1 MRRSLTR
8 PAAGRAV
15 KDAIDADDSLPG
27 SCAGMLPDVAYL
39 VHKIR
44 LEEHS
49 RSPLPPTSISYRAYR
64 PRLAAYVST
73 EQMVF
78 ESVIRPD
85 LIMPITLSMPILT
98 TVIFSS
104 SSGLLGAGSSPV
116 AT

>member
-1 MRRSLTR
+1 MRRSLAR

-15 KDAIDADDSLPG
+15 KDAIDADDSLSG
-27 SCAGMLPDVAYL
+27 SCSGMLPAWRILSTVQ
-39 VHKIR
+39 

-49 RSPLPPTSISYRAYR
+49 RPPPTSTPYRPYR

>member
-8 PAAGRAV
+8 PAAGWAV

-27 SCAGMLPDVAYL
+27 SCAGMLPAVAYL

-49 RSPLPPTSISYRAYR
+49 RPPLPPIPYRAYR

>member
-1 MRRSLTR
+1 MRRPLTR
-8 PAAGRAV
+8 PAAGRDV
-15 KDAIDADDSLPG
+15 RDSIVADDPSPG
-27 SCAGMLPDVAYL
+27 SCAGMLPDVACL
-39 VHKIR
+39 ASKIR
-44 LEEHS
+44 PEEHAWP
-49 RSPLPPTSISYRAYR
+49 PLPTPIPHRAYR